1 MAIQS
6 FKALVDAEQNGQTFF
21 GGFRKVPNAST
32 GQGTWFDTTL
42 SPGNPLP
49 FYYASTPL
57 IGAPIGQ
64 AANGGIVHNQPVASL
79 GYKTYLKTL
88 NVNVSASG
96 GGVNGVMILM
106 DYLFYY
112 PFIDTG
118 ITDPQT
124 LDNTASLTRYTSG
137 QGVSVMAVQLA
148 GLLGTGNPTFRF
160 TYINQ
165 SGVLQTSP
173 TQTCGSGSIVGELA
187 TGNNNQISTST
198 PNSNYPF
205 LALAPGD
212 TGIRSVQSVTFDTAD
227 IGLLAFVLVKP
238 LEQIVA
244 RETGSAA
251 ERTPVIDFFDLPVI
265 EDNAYLSFLVN
276 TGLVGASAAPFFG
289 TIQTVWG

>member
-6 FKALVDAEQNGQTFF
+6 FKALVDAEQNGQTFIS
-21 GGFRKVPNAST
+21 GFRKNITAAT
-32 GQGTWFDTTL
+32 GAGAWFDLTL

-64 AANGGIVHNQPVASL
+64 SVNGGIPHNPPVSSL
-79 GYKTYLKTL
+79 GYKTYLKTIAISPL
-88 NVNVSASG
+88 ATATFCG
-96 GGVNGVMILM
+96 GPTILM

-118 ITDPQT
+118 TTDQQF
-124 LDNTASLTRYTSG
+124 LDNTLSLTRYTSG
-137 QGVSVMAVQLA
+137 QGVSVMAVQMA
-148 GLLGTGNPTFRF
+148 GMLGTGNPTFRF

-165 SGVLQTSP
+165 DGVSQTSP

-187 TGNNNQISTST
+187 TGNNSATAQI
-198 PNSNYPF
+198 NSNYPF
-205 LALAPGD
+205 LTLAPND
-212 TGIRSVQSVTFDTAD
+212 TGIRSIQSVTFDTPD

-238 LEQIVA
+238 LEQIILRDTAV
-244 RETGSAA
+244 TA

-265 EDNAYLSFLVN
+265 ADNAYLSILMN
-276 TGLVGASAAPFFG
+276 TGTAAATSGSFIG

>member
-1 MAIQS
+1 MAINS
-6 FKALVDAEQNGQTFF
+6 FKDLVDAEQNGQTFF
-21 GGFRKVPNAST
+21 GGFRKSINSVT
-32 GQGTWFDTTL
+32 GVNSWFDVTL

-57 IGAPIGQ
+57 VGAPIGQ
-64 AANGGIVHNQPVASL
+64 AENGGIPHNPPVASF

-88 NVNVSASG
+88 SISPLSATVVTAG
-96 GGVNGVMILM
+96 PMILM

-112 PFIDTG
+112 PFVDTG
-118 ITDPQT
+118 TTDEQI
-124 LDNTASLTRYTSG
+124 LDNTASLTRYTDG

-165 SGVLQTSP
+165 SGVLKTSP
-173 TQTCGSGSIVGELA
+173 TQTCGSASVVGQLA
-187 TGNNNQISTST
+187 TGNNAAASVAR
-198 PNSNYPF
+198 SNYPF

-212 TGIRSVQSVTFDTAD
+212 TGIRSVQSVTFDAPD

-238 LEQIVA
+238 LEQIML
-244 RETGSAA
+244 REIGQTG
-251 ERTPVIDFFDLPVI
+251 ERTPVLDFFDLPVI
-265 EDNAYLSFLVN
+265 ADNAYLSILLSSGV
-276 TGLVGASAAPFFG
+276 TGANSSSFIG

>member
-1 MAIQS
+1 MAITS
-6 FKALVDAEQNGQTFF
+6 FKDLVDAEQNGQTFF
-21 GGFRKVPNAST
+21 GGFRKSINALT
-32 GQGTWFDTTL
+32 GVGSWFDVTL

-57 IGAPIGQ
+57 VGAPIGQ
-64 AANGGIVHNQPVASL
+64 AANGGIAHNPPVASL
-79 GYKTYLKTL
+79 GYKTYLKTIAISPTATT
-88 NVNVSASG
+88 VVAAG
-96 GGVNGVMILM
+96 PMILM

-112 PFIDTG
+112 PFVDTG
-118 ITDPQT
+118 TTDEQV
-124 LDNTASLTRYTSG
+124 LDNTASLTRYTDG

-173 TQTCGSGSIVGELA
+173 TQTCGSASLVGQLA
-187 TGNNNQISTST
+187 TSNNSATAVAR
-198 PNSNYPF
+198 SNYPF

-212 TGIRSVQSVTFDTAD
+212 TGIRSVQSVTFDAPD

-238 LEQIVA
+238 IEQIML
-244 RETGSAA
+244 REIGQTG
-251 ERTPVIDFFDLPVI
+251 ERTPALDFFDLPVI
-265 EDNAYLSFLVN
+265 ADNAYLSILIN
-276 TGLVGASAAPFFG
+276 TGVTVASSSSFIG

>member
-21 GGFRKVPNAST
+21 GGFRKVPNAVT
-32 GQGTWFDTTL
+32 GAGAWFDITL

-64 AANGGIVHNQPVASL
+64 SVNGGIPHNQPVASL

-88 NVNVSASG
+88 NVNSG
-96 GGVNGVMILM
+96 TSGSTVNGAMILM

-124 LDNTASLTRYTSG
+124 LDNTLSLTRYTSG

-148 GLLGTGNPTFRF
+148 GMLGTGNPTFNF

-187 TGNNNQISTST
+187 TGNNSNAAVAR
-198 PNSNYPF
+198 SNYPF

-212 TGIRSVQSVTFDTAD
+212 TGIRSVQSVTFDTPD

-238 LEQIVA
+238 LEQIIQ
-244 RETGSAA
+244 RENGSAA

-276 TGLVGASAAPFFG
+276 TGFNGANANPFFG

>member
-1 MAIQS
+1 MAITS
-6 FKALVDAEQNGQTFF
+6 FKALVDAEENGQTFF
-21 GGFRKVPNAST
+21 AGFRKNITVAGGANS
-32 GQGTWFDTTL
+32 WFDWTL

-57 IGAPIGQ
+57 VGVPLSQ
-64 AANGGIVHNQPVASL
+64 LVNGGIPHNQPVASL
-79 GYKTYLKTL
+79 GYKTYLKTIL
-88 NVNVSASG
+88 INPATATSATG
-96 GGVNGVMILM
+96 PMILM

-118 ITDPQT
+118 VTDEQV

-148 GLLGTGNPTFRF
+148 GMLGTGNPTFRF

-173 TQTCGSGSIVGELA
+173 TQTCGAASLVGELA
-187 TGNNNQISTST
+187 TGM
-198 PNSNYPF
+198 NSNAATARTNYPF
-205 LALAPGD
+205 LTLAPGD
-212 TGIRSVQSVTFDTAD
+212 TGLRSVQSVTFDSPD

-238 LEQIVA
+238 LEQIIM
-244 RETGSAA
+244 RENLSPA
-251 ERTPVIDFFDLPVI
+251 ERTPVLDFFDLPI
-265 EDNAYLSFLVN
+265 IQDNAYLSILLN
-276 TGLVGASAAPFFG
+276 SGLSGTANGSCIG

>member
-21 GGFRKVPNAST
+21 GGFRKNINATT
-32 GQGTWFDTTL
+32 GVGSWFDTTL

-57 IGAPIGQ
+57 VGAPMSQ
-64 AANGGIVHNQPVASL
+64 SANGGIAHNQPVASL

-88 NVNVSASG
+88 TVVPVTSVSLMSG
-96 GGVNGVMILM
+96 PMILM

-118 ITDPQT
+118 VTDPQV
-124 LDNTASLTRYTSG
+124 LDNTASLTRYTDG
-137 QGVSVMAVQLA
+137 AGVSVMAVQMA
-148 GLLGTGNPTFRF
+148 GLLGTGSPTFRF

-173 TQTCGSGSIVGELA
+173 TQTCGSGTIVGELA
-187 TGNNNQISTST
+187 TGNNSNTAM

-205 LALAPGD
+205 LALAPND
-212 TGIRSVQSVTFDTAD
+212 TGIRSVQSVTFDSAD

-238 LEQIVA
+238 LEQIA
-244 RETGSAA
+244 MRELNVMA
-251 ERTPVIDFFDLPVI
+251 ERTPPLDFFDLPI
-265 EDNAYLSFLVN
+265 IADNAYLSILLN
-276 TGLVGASAAPFFG
+276 TGLAAASSGSYVG